1 MAKDK
6 QSLPLRG
13 KKKNYTHAVGRRR
26 EASARVR
33 LYKGSGDNLVN
44 GELIGKYFPGDLS
57 RSVWMKPFELLDV
70 EEKYYATAKV
80 TGGGR
85 NGQLDAF
92 ALGLARA
99 FSKLNPEKFRSILK
113 KAGLLASDPRT
124 RERRKVGMGG
134 KARRK
139 KQSPKR

>member
-1 MAKDK
+1 MAKK
-6 QSLPLRG
+6 I
-13 KKKNYTHAVGRRR
+13 KKNYTHAVGRRR

-33 LYKGSGDNLVN
+33 LFKGQGDTLVN
-44 GELIGKYFPGDLS
+44 GELVGKYFPGNVS
-57 RSVWMKPFELLDV
+57 KAYWTRPFEVL
-70 EEKYYATAKV
+70 EIEGKYYATAKV
-80 TGGGR
+80 VGGGK

-92 ALGLARA
+92 VFGLSRALA
-99 FSKLNPEKFRSILK
+99 KLNPEKFRAALK
-113 KAGLLASDPRT
+113 KAGLLTSDPRT